1 MMNSIRFLVGIA
13 LLMMA
18 TGYLSAQSEQTVVTA
33 LERANEYEILRLNDG
48 EKWSID
54 AEMINY
60 IREGEA
66 IFVKFIKSGSRDF
79 KGLANKLSEA
89 NSNLILSCSMTGEAH
104 NQLHLWLNP
113 HLDLSRKL
121 QDADEVNTALLI
133 IRQIEH
139 SFEVFNTYF
148 KG

>member
-1 MMNSIRFLVGIA
+1 
-13 LLMMA
+13 MMA

-121 QDADEVNTALLI
+121 QDADEVNTALLV

-148 KG
+148 EG

>member
-1 MMNSIRFLVGIA
+1 
-13 LLMMA
+13 MMA